1 MKKLN
6 TKIITATLVGILFSS
21 ISVLGKN
28 NSLNQTDTIGK
39 ISEVFLTGGSYEMGD
54 HYGYT
59 DGAHPS
65 DEIPIHTVKVNSFH
79 IAVFVTTNQQYVDF
93 LNDALTKG
101 LIEVRNKIVYAVGG
115 TDIYCYTHQYWYYY
129 SIGFDGKTFSMAD
142 FRAKHPMVGVMWYG
156 ATAYCNWL
164 SSVNGLP
171 ECYNLKNHSC
181 DFTKNG
187 YRLPTEAEW
196 EYAARGGQYNPYY
209 NYPWGNDATTTYA
222 NVQNS
227 GDPYESTDTLKY
239 PLTTPVGFYNG
250 SLRMKTDFNWPGS
263 ANSYQTLNGANA
275 YGLYDMA
282 GNVKQLVYDWYQ
294 SNYYTRTS
302 SDNPK
307 GPDSISASLQP
318 DGKPYRIMRGGEW
331 CTGGMLNG
339 RVSNR
344 DPSYYR
350 TPLDPNKPW
359 YTVGFRVV
367 RNANPTDGM
376 NDIAENNRTEVTLNQ
391 NVPNPFNYKTSVS
404 YTLSEPNLVQFKIYD
419 IRGLEIARPV
429 NEHKEAGTYSVE
441 LDASHFSSGIYFYT
455 LQAGTI
461 SSTKKMIILKQL

>member
-1 MKKLN
+1 MKQLN
-6 TKIITATLVGILFSS
+6 IKTTTTILVEIIFCY
-21 ISVLGKN
+21 ISAFAIN

-39 ISEVFLTGGSYEMGD
+39 ISEVLLSGGSYDMGD

-79 IAVFVTTNQQYVDF
+79 IAVFVTTNQQYLDF
-93 LNDALTKG
+93 LNDALQKG
-101 LIEVRNKIVYAVGG
+101 LIEVRNNIVYPIGG
-115 TDIYCYTHQYWYYY
+115 SDIYCYTHQYGYYY
-129 SIGFDGKTFSMAD
+129 SIGFDGKVFSIVD
-142 FRAKHPMVGVMWYG
+142 FRAKHPIVGVMWYG

-164 SSVNGLP
+164 SSINGLQ

-196 EYAARGGQYNPYY
+196 EFAARGGQYNPYY
-209 NYPWGNDATTTYA
+209 NYPWGNEATTNFA

-227 GDPYESTDTLKY
+227 GDPYESTDTSVY

-250 SLRMKTDFNWPGS
+250 SLRLKSDYNWQGS
-263 ANSYQTLNGANA
+263 ATSYQTSNGANA

-294 SNYYTRTS
+294 SNYYTHS
-302 SDNPK
+302 PSDNPK
-307 GPDSISASLQP
+307 GPDSIFASLQP

-359 YTVGFRVV
+359 YTVGFRVA
-367 RNANPTDGM
+367 RNYSSSTSDI
-376 NDIAENNRTEVTLNQ
+376 NDIFEDDTVLSQ
-391 NVPNPFNYKTSVS
+391 NYPNPFSKRTTISFSIQKQEYV
-404 YTLSEPNLVQFKIYD
+404 TLKIFNLAGIE
-419 IRGLEIARPV
+419 LANPL
-429 NEHKEAGTYSVE
+429 NEQKEAGTYKLNINATKLAV
-441 LDASHFSSGIYFYT
+441 GIYYYS
-455 LQAGTI
+455 LKVGEKNV
-461 SSTKKMIILKQL
+461 TKKMICSYK